1 MRVVLDANVII
12 SALIS
17 RNGNPGKI
25 FDLWEKDVFD
35 IAVSPTILKE
45 IERVIH
51 YPRIQQKYQLPE
63 EHVSKFLQLI
73 GDQAIVVNPTKTVN
87 VIEKDPTDDRYIE
100 CAMESQAS
108 FIVTGDKHLL
118 ELKEYQ
124 GIVIL
129 PPAGFLALI
138 DIEWKNKKR

>member
-35 IAVSPTILKE
+35 IAVSPAILKE

-51 YPRIQQKYQLPE
+51 YPRIQKKYQLPE
-63 EHVSKFLQLI
+63 EQVSKFLQLI
-73 GDQAIVVNPTKTVN
+73 SDQAIVVNPSKTVN
-87 VIEKDPTDDRYIE
+87 IIEKDPTDDRYIE